1 MKERP
6 KMTVE
11 EVTREEDEI
20 PLTDLNKPGKSF
32 FFPVGLPLQV
42 EISGVSLR
50 MSSVSVGYLAGNWLI
65 IKYPSTGTFGSIA
78 SKLFKGNKITV
89 RYINEGDVFGF
100 QSQLLGMTVEPMRL
114 LFIAFPASIARRS
127 LRSTRRIECYLP
139 ADMYSEKIK
148 DGDIVRDGIILDV
161 SIAGCNFT
169 MVRGSA
175 EQVLPEVRMND
186 AIQLYVQ
193 LPGMEEKIALAG
205 SIRNIQRDSQR
216 ISLGVQ
222 FNDVDEERKNRL
234 LEFIS
239 TLEKFSWEK

>member
-1 MKERP
+1 
-6 KMTVE
+6 
-11 EVTREEDEI
+11 
-20 PLTDLNKPGKSF
+20 
-32 FFPVGLPLQV
+32 
-42 EISGVSLR
+42 
-50 MSSVSVGYLAGNWLI
+50 
-65 IKYPSTGTFGSIA
+65 
-78 SKLFKGNKITV
+78 
-89 RYINEGDVFGF
+89 
-100 QSQLLGMTVEPMRL
+100 MTVEPMRL
-114 LFIAFPASIARRS
+114 LFIAFPTSIARRS
-127 LRSTRRIECYLP
+127 LRSTRRVECYLP

-148 DGDIVRDGIILDV
+148 DGDIVRDGIILDI
-161 SIAGCNFT
+161 SISGCNFT

-186 AIQLYVQ
+186 AIQLHVQ

-205 SIRNIQRDSQR
+205 TIRNIQRDSQR